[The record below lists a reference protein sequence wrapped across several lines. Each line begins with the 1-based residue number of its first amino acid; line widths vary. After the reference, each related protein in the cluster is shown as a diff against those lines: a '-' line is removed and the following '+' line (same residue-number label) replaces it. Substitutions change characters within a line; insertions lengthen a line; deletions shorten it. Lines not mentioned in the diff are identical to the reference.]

1 MPNEKPV
8 PQQIPIEK
16 IHDLPGIP
24 KITMSDKSYGG
35 LVASVLLDGVKEPV
49 ILRQQEDGEYQLVSG
64 YRRRKATELAKLK
77 TMPALVYDMSEK
89 DALEYHK
96 IANLNPD
103 APIPGKLVE
112 KDSKAPAE
120 KKPVEP
126 VKPDEK
132 KVEAPKVDR
141 ATAPAEEKPAEPV
154 KPDEKKAEPPKV
166 DKAAVPADKRPAEPV
181 KPNEKKA
188 EPPKVEKTEAPAEK
202 KPTEPV
208 KADEKKAEPPKVEKA
223 AVPSDKKP
231 TEPVKPDEKKAEAP
245 KVEKT
250 EAPTEKKPAEPVKP
264 DEKKAE
270 PPKVEKVA
278 VPADKKPAEP
288 VKPAEKKA
296 EPPKAEK
303 PAKAPAAKK
312 KEAEEK
318 PVGKTAIGPTGT
330 AITQLLGEKLNPP
343 TAKDIEALP
352 IPGEGEA
359 FSAVLHPAYLKKAE
373 INTFSV
379 DRNSD
384 DFKELYK
391 SIERFGV
398 KDPVL
403 ARFNK
408 DGELE
413 ILSGQRRHL
422 IASELNY
429 PVPTI
434 IQQLDDDDAKI
445 LVADGNLHREHIST
459 YDLSRALRM
468 KADSMKRKAG
478 RKLRGVKGGPE
489 TDELIAKEMGMSTMK
504 LNRLMKLSEATQQI
518 CDLVDDGTI
527 AVSIAYN
534 LAFLQP
540 KHQDTVADLIG
551 INVKVNNENTTN
563 LKKIAARESLTEQK
577 IRDVLE
583 GKYPP
588 KVVEKPKAA
597 EPPAQ
602 PAPAMAPAPASI
614 PKSPDMGTPVP
625 GQPSDK
631 VIPFPSAPGQ
641 DAAPTVSGQ
650 DAAPSQPAVP
660 GQSAA
665 PTAPTPPAPAEAAP
679 TAPQAEPPAPTAP
692 GEAPKEAQDRENSY
706 ETKIVLRGD
715 RLRKYFPDVSMT
727 PLAIENSIYD
737 ALEERRQRLAR
748 EKAKTEIFKGKK
760 EPVK

>member
-8 PQQIPIEK
+8 PQKSPLER

-24 KITMSDKSYGG
+24 KVTLPDKSYGG
-35 LVASVLLDGVKEPV
+35 LVASILLDGVKEPV
-49 ILRQQEDGEYQLVSG
+49 ILRQREDGEYQLVSG

-77 TMPALVYDMSEK
+77 ELPALVYDMSEK

-112 KDSKAPAE
+112 KDSKI
-120 KKPVEP
+120 
-126 VKPDEK
+126 
-132 KVEAPKVDR
+132 
-141 ATAPAEEKPAEPV
+141 
-154 KPDEKKAEPPKV
+154 
-166 DKAAVPADKRPAEPV
+166 
-181 KPNEKKA
+181 
-188 EPPKVEKTEAPAEK
+188 
-202 KPTEPV
+202 
-208 KADEKKAEPPKVEKA
+208 
-223 AVPSDKKP
+223 PSDKKP
-231 TEPVKPDEKKAEAP
+231 TEPGKNDEAKKPDEKKAEAP
-245 KVEKT
+245 KPEKPS
-250 EAPTEKKPAEPVKP
+250 PTPVDIKPSEPEKKDEVKKP

-270 PPKVEKVA
+270 TPKAEKPA
-278 VPADKKPAEP
+278 PAPADKKPAEP
-288 VKPAEKKA
+288 EKKDEAKKPDEKKA

-303 PAKAPAAKK
+303 PAPASAEKKSVEPEKKDEAKKPDEKKVDVPKVEKPAPAPADKEPSKPANEKERKAAETPAPAAANKEKKPAKAPVPK
-312 KEAEEK
+312 KEDK
-318 PVGKTAIGPTGT
+318 PVEKTAVGPTGT
-330 AITQLLGEKLNPP
+330 SITKLLGEMLDPP
-343 TAKDIEALP
+343 TEKDKKSLP

-359 FSAVLHPAYLKKAE
+359 FSAVLHPAYLKKAD

-379 DRNSD
+379 DRSSD
-384 DFKELYK
+384 DFKELFK

-408 DGELE
+408 DGERE

-434 IQQLDDDDAKI
+434 IQQLDDDDARI

-534 LAFLQP
+534 IAFLQP
-540 KHQDTVADLIG
+540 KHQDMVADMIG

-563 LKKIAARESLTEQK
+563 LKKIAAKESLTEQK

-588 KVVEKPKAA
+588 KVVEKPIVV
-597 EPPAQ
+597 ES
-602 PAPAMAPAPASI
+602 PAPATQPMAPAPAAI
-614 PKSPDMGTPVP
+614 PKSPDVGTPVP
-625 GQPSDK
+625 GQPADK
-631 VIPFPSAPGQ
+631 VIPFPAPPASEPAPAQ
-641 DAAPTVSGQ
+641 PVPAAPTQ
-650 DAAPSQPAVP
+650 
-660 GQSAA
+660 
-665 PTAPTPPAPAEAAP
+665 PTAATPTVESAPASQTPPAQAAAAP
-679 TAPQAEPPAPTAP
+679 IPT
-692 GEAPKEAQDRENSY
+692 ETPKEAQDRENSY
-706 ETKIVLRGD
+706 ETKVILRGD

-737 ALEERRQRLAR
+737 ALEERRQRQAK
-748 EKAKTEIFKGKK
+748 EKAKAEIFKGKK